1 MGGWQLGT
9 EDIVLDANARA
20 AKTIVRRNLVSREKW
35 LGTSVVIKCVHSDKL
50 LYPLAQVEIVVDGVA
65 YTLEVAV

>member
-1 MGGWQLGT
+1 MLDMGT
-9 EDIVLDANARA
+9 

-35 LGTSVVIKCVHSDKL
+35 LGTSVVIKCAHGDELS
-50 LYPLAQVEIVVDGVA
+50 YFMAQVEIVMDGVA